1 MLLCYEEKD
10 PCRVKRKTKTR
21 EYNKMYSITGKTMK
35 LNVKINTIKFCY
47 STFRIF
53 DLFELFDIYEYL
65 IKLLNLISWHK

>member
-1 MLLCYEEKD
+1 
-10 PCRVKRKTKTR
+10 
-21 EYNKMYSITGKTMK
+21 MYSITGKTMK